1 MYSQPDDVHTL
12 VTPESLTCSIS
23 TRSVAAIHAL
33 RLARP
38 LLDATGLG
46 WGPTGSVGFELATG
60 KPTATPDS
68 DLDLLIRAD
77 DLRNELPLLTSL
89 HHQLRALPA
98 RVDCLVET
106 ASGALALAEL
116 ADSRTDL
123 LLRTP
128 GGPCLVA
135 RSRLS

>member
-1 MYSQPDDVHTL
+1 M
-12 VTPESLTCSIS
+12 VTPESLARSNS
-23 TRSVAAIHAL
+23 TRSVRAAHTL

-38 LLDATGLG
+38 LLDATGLA
-46 WGPTGSVGFELATG
+46 WGPTGSIGFELATG
-60 KPTATPDS
+60 RPTATPDS
-68 DLDLLIRAD
+68 DLDLLIRAG
-77 DLRNELPLLTSL
+77 DLRDALPLLTPL

-116 ADSRTDL
+116 ADGRKDL

-128 GGPCLVA
+128 GGPRLVA